1 MEKSK
6 KNKKLF
12 VISKSV
18 EETINLDLKDFFED
32 AKRYLENNT
41 RYIIGDRKL
50 FNFNSSL
57 SLIKKNKNYFKTRLI
72 ERKKK
77 EDNENINKK
86 KVPNSKSSLFSLTKM
101 KEYYKQK
108 EKEKYIASLTPR
120 EEKTDAKNI
129 YKSILN
135 KKIYYDKFGFT
146 NKNKN
151 NEKKNLKKNLSFNK
165 KDIHYEYKTKD
176 EIFDVFKNYLRR
188 IEESKKEEDLER
200 PKTSKKPSFP
210 PKRKLSFSQ
219 IIKANKEEK
228 KKFNIFTNYL
238 SKKCNRDKLNLLISR
253 IDYFNA
259 KKYISNFLQEN
270 KLFSERLGNKF
281 WYCNLRRNNN
291 NKNEH
296 KINFVVTGK
305 KDKEPWEQ
313 IIDSGILDR
322 EYIHDPSVPDIKMK
336 GFNTIDEYKIFKQK
350 FPFMMPFNHL
360 KIDGKNLLKR
370 ELSNFTINSSKNED
384 IKYKLYKD
392 PRESNKKLT
401 KEIIFTQNHTSRS
414 KKK

>member
-57 SLIKKNKNYFKTRLI
+57 SLIMKNKNYFKTRLI

-151 NEKKNLKKNLSFNK
+151 NEKKKF
-165 KDIHYEYKTKD
+165 
-176 EIFDVFKNYLRR
+176 
-188 IEESKKEEDLER
+188 
-200 PKTSKKPSFP
+200 
-210 PKRKLSFSQ
+210 
-219 IIKANKEEK
+219 K
-228 KKFNIFTNYL
+228 KKF
-238 SKKCNRDKLNLLISR
+238 
-253 IDYFNA
+253 
-259 KKYISNFLQEN
+259 
-270 KLFSERLGNKF
+270 
-281 WYCNLRRNNN
+281 
-291 NKNEH
+291 
-296 KINFVVTGK
+296 
-305 KDKEPWEQ
+305 
-313 IIDSGILDR
+313 II
-322 EYIHDPSVPDIKMK
+322 
-336 GFNTIDEYKIFKQK
+336 
-350 FPFMMPFNHL
+350 
-360 KIDGKNLLKR
+360 
-370 ELSNFTINSSKNED
+370 
-384 IKYKLYKD
+384 
-392 PRESNKKLT
+392 
-401 KEIIFTQNHTSRS
+401 
-414 KKK
+414 